1 MAKRIIVI
9 DDDIF
14 IRELYEEVLKN
25 EGYDVTV
32 AEDGE
37 TGLTKLLEGGFSA
50 VLLDV
55 MMPKLDGIGVLT
67 KLKESPPKQPNG
79 PILLLTN
86 LDHDPMLEKAKE
98 LGASQYLLKA
108 DVLPPKLIELV
119 KTAVASFVSEAPQ
132 PAQ

>member
-25 EGYDVTV
+25 AGYDVTS

-37 TGLTKLLEGGFSA
+37 VGLSKLLEGGFDA

-67 KLKESPPKQPNG
+67 KLKETPPKQPNG

-86 LDHDPMLEKAKE
+86 LDHDPMLDTAKK
-98 LGASQYLLKA
+98 LGATQYMLKA
-108 DVLPPKLIELV
+108 DVLPPKLVELV
-119 KTAVASFVSEAPQ
+119 NKATASSSGAPQ
-132 PAQ
+132 PGQ

>member
-1 MAKRIIVI
+1 MGKRIIVI

-37 TGLTKLLEGGFSA
+37 TGLSKLLEGGFSA

-67 KLKESPPKQPNG
+67 KLKESPPKKPNG

-119 KTAVASFVSEAPQ
+119 KNAVAASSAAPQ
-132 PAQ
+132 PVQ

>member
-1 MAKRIIVI
+1 MVV
-9 DDDIF
+9 DDDAF

-25 EGYDVTV
+25 EGYDVTT

-37 TGLTKLLEGGFSA
+37 VALSKLLEGGFDA

-55 MMPKLDGIGVLT
+55 MMPKLDGLGVLT
-67 KLKESPPKQPNG
+67 KLKETKPKTPNG

-86 LDHDPMLEKAKE
+86 LDHDPMLDKAKE
-98 LGASQYLLKA
+98 LGASMYVLKA
-108 DVLPPKLIELV
+108 EILPPKLVELV
-119 KTAVASFVSEAPQ
+119 KTAVANGVPQ